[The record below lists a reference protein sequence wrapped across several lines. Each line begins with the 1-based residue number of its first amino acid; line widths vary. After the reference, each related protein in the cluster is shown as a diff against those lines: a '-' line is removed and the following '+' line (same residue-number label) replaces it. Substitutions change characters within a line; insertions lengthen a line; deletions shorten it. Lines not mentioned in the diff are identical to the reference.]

1 MSPDDESHP
10 VATDD
15 AEKELSIVFVVSTE
29 PILYCSTPAQWNAA
43 MGHANIRMTRV
54 VSARRLP
61 FLQSY
66 MELLSHG
73 TQSARA
79 ARHPAANP

>member
-10 VATDD
+10 VATD
-15 AEKELSIVFVVSTE
+15 AEKEQSIVFVVSTE
-29 PILYCSTPAQWNAA
+29 PILYCSTPARWNAT

-54 VSARRLP
+54 VSARRLL